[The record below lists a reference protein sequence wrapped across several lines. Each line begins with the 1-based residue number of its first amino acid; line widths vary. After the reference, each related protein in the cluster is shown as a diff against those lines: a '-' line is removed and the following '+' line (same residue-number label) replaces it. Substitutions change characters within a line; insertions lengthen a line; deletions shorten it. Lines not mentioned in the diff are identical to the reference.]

1 MPEAMINNSMW
12 LNLLWVVAGL
22 VVLVGVGFT
31 MRRRAMRL
39 FAGSAM
45 LRQLAPQV
53 SDRRRYFKAGF
64 VLVGLIAL
72 VLALIDPRWGRE
84 WRELP
89 QRGVDVIFVLDVS
102 RSMLAD
108 DASPNRLDRAKR
120 FIGDMVDAMDG
131 DRVGLVTYAGS
142 VSQRVPLTNNYQDFM
157 LALDEVGPHSVP
169 RGGSLLGEAIGVASE
184 RFLDQ
189 AADHKAIVVI
199 SDGEDQGSDPVSV
212 AEAVFSDK
220 GIRVYTVGI
229 GDPDQ
234 GSRIPIRTV
243 AYRPGETR
251 YMQYDGQDVVTRMD
265 GQTLEQIAMVGGGA
279 YIPAETMSVDMG
291 TVYHTHL
298 TGIAQRDF
306 ESTRVNTYIP
316 RFQWFAAA
324 ALILL
329 VLDTLVSDRRRKAV
343 TA

>member
-1 MPEAMINNSMW
+1 MINNPIW
-12 LNLLWVVAGL
+12 LNLLWLVAGL
-22 VVLVGVGFT
+22 VVVVGVGFAL
-31 MRRRAMRL
+31 RRRAMRL
-39 FAGSAM
+39 FAGAAV

-53 SDRRRYFKAGF
+53 SERRRYAKAGF

-72 VLALIDPRWGRE
+72 VIALIDPRWGRE

-108 DASPNRLDRAKR
+108 DATPNRLDRAKR

-142 VSQRVPLTNNYQDFM
+142 VSQRVPLTNNYHDFM
-157 LALDEVGPHSVP
+157 LALEEVGPHSVP
-169 RGGSLLGEAIGVASE
+169 RGGSLLGEAIDAAAN
-184 RFLDQ
+184 RFLDRT
-189 AADHKAIVVI
+189 ADHKAIVVI
-199 SDGEDQGSDPVSV
+199 SDGEDQDSDPVSV
-212 AEAVFSDK
+212 AESVFNDR

-229 GDPDQ
+229 GDPEQ
-234 GSRIPIRTV
+234 GARIPIRTV
-243 AYRPGETR
+243 AYRPGESN
-251 YMQYDGQDVVTRMD
+251 YLQYNGRDVVTRMD
-265 GQTLEQIAMVGGGA
+265 GQTLEQVAMVGGGA

-291 TVYHTHL
+291 AVYHTHL

-306 ESTRVNTYIP
+306 DAAKVNTYIP

-324 ALILL
+324 ALLLL
-329 VLDTLVSDRRRKAV
+329 VIDALVTDRRRKAV
-343 TA
+343 AV